1 MIVST
6 EWKKEQGYFLSFYFK
21 KISLKCQG
29 AKVRERVRVKNVIIA
44 ETQDDLILDCC
55 QFYSLPM
62 SIGTP
67 RMLKWIIIGSCLP
80 YTNLFLTFPGLWCS
94 CLRSSMGISRLV
106 VVGVDFSY
114 RLAERLLRFRSIPL
128 SDPEPGL
135 SSSPLYTH
143 LFTTFFFQSMMMMM
157 LLGVR
162 TEIPFLLMLFVSTRP
177 ISRLAV
183 KGIIFKIIENI
194 CRRVLWNLIFR

>member
-67 RMLKWIIIGSCLP
+67 RMLKWIIIGSCLSS
-80 YTNLFLTFPGLWCS
+80 TNLFLTFPGLWCS

-106 VVGVDFSY
+106 VVGAVFTC
-114 RLAERLLRFRSIPL
+114 RLAERLLRFRSIPPL
-128 SDPEPGL
+128 WSWAGL
-135 SSSPLYTH
+135 VFFSPLCSSFYDIS
-143 LFTTFFFQSMMMMM
+143 FFNRWWCFW
-157 LLGVR
+157 
-162 TEIPFLLMLFVSTRP
+162 E
-177 ISRLAV
+177 
-183 KGIIFKIIENI
+183 
-194 CRRVLWNLIFR
+194 